1 MEPNNIYVLHQGDGI
16 TTPKQ
21 LFLFVFPYSENLTLD
36 IMCHHAIS
44 TFGEKK
50 KKLFDGA
57 HKYRFGSAYDSVL
70 QQGVEQR
77 GSKKALMTTYIY
89 TYTDTTYLNVRAFN
103 NATTRWMASTG
114 FTDLEGKMNELIKLY
129 ETLTADTPA
138 SKLGTVLTSKGIYY
152 YNERKVSGYTFDKR
166 SPEGVEFIKAK
177 LLAKK
182 EKLSTQRTHSANAKH
197 RDQRIDAS
205 RQELQEEY
213 Q

>member
-1 MEPNNIYVLHQGDGI
+1 MEPSNIYVLHQGDGI
-16 TTPKQ
+16 VTPKK

-36 IMCHHAIS
+36 IMCQHAIS

-50 KKLFDGA
+50 KKLFDGT
-57 HKYRFGSAYDSVL
+57 HKYKFGSAYDSVL

-77 GSKKALMTTYIY
+77 GSKKAIMTTY
-89 TYTDTTYLNVRAFN
+89 TYSDTTYLNVRAFN
-103 NATTRWMASTG
+103 NATTRWMASTE

-138 SKLGTVLTSKGIYY
+138 LKLGTVLTSKNIYY
-152 YNERKVSGYTFDKR
+152 YDERKVSGYTFDKR

-182 EKLSTQRTHSANAKH
+182 EKSSTQRTHNANAKH
-197 RDQRIDAS
+197 RDQCIDAS
-205 RQELQEEY
+205 RKEMQEE
-213 Q
+213 